1 MKPPADLGRL
11 REFFDSINWPKLE
24 REVAG
29 EARTRLVI
37 AGPVNSG
44 KSTLFNLLMG
54 RKVSE
59 VSAVPGTTRE
69 AVAQGLGPFV
79 LVDTPGF
86 SEVGGEERTCLARAE
101 VAKAEIVVLLLD
113 AAAGVRQSDLSL
125 YTSLRSSGVPV
136 VVALNKTDLIRRD
149 LQAVLDDLVFRLQ
162 GVEVIPISART
173 GEGVATRLAPALISY
188 SEAAAV
194 VIGRSLPAFRAQA
207 ARRITRTTAL
217 WGLLLGTEP
226 IPGLD
231 LPVLLGMQARMILR
245 IAAIYGENF
254 SAHHARELAV
264 TLTGSLAARYVG
276 MELAKLVPGPGWI
289 ISGIIAGLSTMAM
302 GAAAEAYFKSGRRIS
317 LAEIQS
323 LARRLVHWPRWPR
336 RRGIELPAPDGAAT
350 WTVEPA
356 EPGAETPPE
365 EGTPDH
371 AGLPTP
377 PADSQPS

>member
-1 MKPPADLGRL
+1 MKPPADLPRL
-11 REFFDSINWPKLE
+11 RDLFDSINWPKLE

-29 EARTRLVI
+29 EARTRI
-37 AGPVNSG
+37 AIVGPVNSG

-54 RKVSE
+54 RRVSE
-59 VSAVPGTTRE
+59 VSAVPGTTR
-69 AVAQGLGPFV
+69 APVTQGLGPFV

-86 SEVGGEERTCLARAE
+86 SEVAGEERARLASAE

-113 AAAGVRQSDLSL
+113 AAAGVRQSDLNL
-125 YTSLRSSGVPV
+125 YTQLRSSGTPV
-136 VVALNKTDLIRRD
+136 VVALNKTDLVRRD

-173 GEGVATRLAPALISY
+173 GAGVADRLVPALIGG
-188 SEAAAV
+188 SESAAV
-194 VIGRSLPAFRAQA
+194 VIGRALPAFRMQA

-245 IAAIYGENF
+245 IAAIYGESF

-264 TLTGSLAARYVG
+264 SVAGSLVARYVG

-289 ISGIIAGLSTMAM
+289 VSGVIAGLSTLGM
-302 GAAAEAYFKSGRRIS
+302 GTAAEAYFKSGRLIS
-317 LAEIQS
+317 LDDTRD
-323 LARRLVHWPRWPR
+323 LARRLFRWPR
-336 RRGIELPAPDGAAT
+336 RRATIVLPNSDVSAAPAT
-350 WTVEPA
+350 AGDLP
-356 EPGAETPPE
+356 PG
-365 EGTPDH
+365 
-371 AGLPTP
+371 
-377 PADSQPS
+377 DSQAASTSDSQEV